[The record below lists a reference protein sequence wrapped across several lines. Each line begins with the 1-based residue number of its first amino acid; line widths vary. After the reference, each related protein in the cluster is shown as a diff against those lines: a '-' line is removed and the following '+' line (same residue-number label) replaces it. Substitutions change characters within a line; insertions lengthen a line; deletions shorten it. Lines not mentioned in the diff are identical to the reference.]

1 MMTLTSATNAP
12 KKVVRFAEPVRDNEH
27 LFISK
32 FDEPLLDVYA
42 REEDANRDSLNK
54 KTFDPVNDI
63 ETCFGNFRFTH
74 RHFTLIPERP
84 DRSVYYFIHLDDD
97 VCSCGY
103 HVSSQLSNDEKRMA
117 GSRIYIPRLRVNDS
131 SFNHNNSIQNE
142 ITNQL
147 GNFCNIVHIDLK
159 WLQNVG
165 DFSAFVHLNIY
176 EPFKQNHAGQ
186 VTMCNLSCP
195 KCKSLTL
202 NINKHIF
209 WMLLPSWDM

>member
-1 MMTLTSATNAP
+1 MTSATNAHENQP
-12 KKVVRFAEPVRDNEH
+12 W
-27 LFISK
+27 FISQ
-32 FDEPLLDVYA
+32 FVEPLQDVYT
-42 REEDANRDSLNK
+42 REEDAKHDSLNK
-54 KTFDPVNDI
+54 ETFDPNNDF
-63 ETCFGNFRFTH
+63 EMSFGNYQFTQ
-74 RHFTLIPERP
+74 RHFTLIPVRS
-84 DRSVYYFIHLDDD
+84 DRSEYYFIRLEDD

-131 SFNHNNSIQNE
+131 SFNHNHSIKNE
-142 ITNQL
+142 ITQQL

-159 WLQNVG
+159 WLQDVG

-186 VTMCNLSCP
+186 ITMCNLSCP

-209 WMLLPSWDM
+209 WRLLPSWDM